1 MQIERRFQLATEGMK
16 MPPAP
21 KSKVEPKFAFGSMSD
36 SEEEEDQ
43 AQEDSNAKRN
53 LRSG

>member
-1 MQIERRFQLATEGMK
+1 

-36 SEEEEDQ
+36 SEEEE
-43 AQEDSNAKRN
+43 QEALDDLNAKRN
-53 LRSG
+53 QRNN